1 MRPTF
6 VNRACTNVYKYVM
19 RDPEEDDRDL
29 VQAARNGD
37 RQAFALLYHRYKLDT
52 WNLAYLTLRS
62 YHEAEDSVQETFVK
76 AMVAVSSGVEVEA
89 VRPWLMA
96 ICRNVCLDRLRS
108 ARRRPAVSLDS
119 EDVSEPVAAPVDHD
133 GHLDFH
139 RTLQALSPQDREAFV
154 LVDVLG
160 CRSHEAASILGLNA
174 SSTLRSR
181 LARARTQIASTVT
194 TDTRSLGGPPPEI
207 WACITIRRTARSS
220 PRSRRWTA
228 TGTPVPRSM
237 SSITRLETQANLSE
251 VARNGFGLTRFFE
264 RLERRIPD
272 EQRVIAVIGGR
283 PAGSGD
289 KTQHWLA
296 DHPRW
301 QARRPANHASWLLEV
316 QSLLSAAGTERA
328 CGHSGALAALNATTP
343 FLWTQER

>member
-1 MRPTF
+1 MR
-6 VNRACTNVYKYVM
+6 A
-19 RDPEEDDRDL
+19 PEEEDRAL

-37 RQAFALLYHRYKLDT
+37 RQAFALLYHRYKLDA

-76 AMVAVSSGVEVEA
+76 AMVALSSGGEVEA

-119 EDVSEPVAAPVDHD
+119 EDVSEPVAAPVDQD
-133 GHLDFH
+133 GYLDFH
-139 RTLQALSPQDREAFV
+139 RTLQALSPQDREAFL

-181 LARARTQIASTVT
+181 LARARTQIASAVT
-194 TDTRSLGGPPPEI
+194 ADTRPLGASPPEI
-207 WACITIRRTARSS
+207 WGVYHHPPNSAIVAAFALVDGNGHAR
-220 PRSRRWTA
+220 A
-228 TGTPVPRSM
+228 ALDELIV
-237 SSITRLETQANLSE
+237 RLGTQANLRQ
-251 VARNGFGLTRFFE
+251 VAGKAFGLSQFFDG
-264 RLERRIPD
+264 LERRIPN
-272 EQRVIAVIGGR
+272 EQRVIAVIHDR
-283 PAGSGD
+283 PAGTGD
-289 KTQHWLA
+289 KTEHWLA

-301 QARRPANHASWLLEV
+301 QVRRPANHASWLLEV

-328 CGHSGALAALNATTP
+328 CGHSGALDVLNATTP
-343 FLWTQER
+343 FLWTQGR

>member
-1 MRPTF
+1 MR
-6 VNRACTNVYKYVM
+6 N
-19 RDPEEDDRDL
+19 PEEEDRAL

-37 RQAFALLYHRYKLDT
+37 RQAFALLYHRYKLDA

-76 AMVAVSSGVEVEA
+76 AMVALSSGVEVEA

-119 EDVSEPVAAPVDHD
+119 EDVPEPAAAPIDQD

-139 RTLQALSPQDREAFV
+139 RTLQALSLQDREAFL

-160 CRSHEAASILGLNA
+160 CRSHEAASILGLHA

-181 LARARTQIASTVT
+181 LARARTQIASAVAV
-194 TDTRSLGGPPPEI
+194 DTRSLGALPPEI
-207 WACITIRRTARSS
+207 WGVYHRPPDSALVAAFALVDGNGHAR
-220 PRSRRWTA
+220 A
-228 TGTPVPRSM
+228 GLDEL
-237 SSITRLETQANLSE
+237 IARLETQANVSE
-251 VARNGFGLTRFFE
+251 VSRKRFGVTQFFE
-264 RLERRIPD
+264 GLERRIPN
-272 EQRVIAVIGGR
+272 EQRVIAVIQE
-283 PAGSGD
+283 PAGIGD
-289 KTQHWLA
+289 KSQHWLA

-301 QARRPANHASWLLEV
+301 QVRRPANHASWLLEV
-316 QSLLSAAGTERA
+316 QSLLSAASTERA
-328 CGHSGALAALNATTP
+328 GAHSGALATLNATTP
-343 FLWTQER
+343 FLWTQGV

>member
-1 MRPTF
+1 MR
-6 VNRACTNVYKYVM
+6 A
-19 RDPEEDDRDL
+19 PEEEDRAL
-29 VQAARNGD
+29 VHAARNGD
-37 RQAFALLYHRYKLDT
+37 RQAFALLYHRYKLDA

-62 YHEAEDSVQETFVK
+62 YHEAEDGVQETFVK
-76 AMVAVSSGVEVEA
+76 AMVALSSGVEVEA
-89 VRPWLMA
+89 ARPWLMA

-108 ARRRPAVSLDS
+108 ARRRPAMSLDS

-133 GHLDFH
+133 ACLDFH
-139 RTLQALSPQDREAFV
+139 RALQALSPQDREAFL

-181 LARARTQIASTVT
+181 LARARTQVASAVT
-194 TDTRSLGGPPPEI
+194 ADTRSQGASPPEI
-207 WACITIRRTARSS
+207 WGVYHHPPDRAIVAAFALVDGNGHAR
-220 PRSRRWTA
+220 A
-228 TGTPVPRSM
+228 ALDELIV
-237 SSITRLETQANLSE
+237 RLETQANLTE
-251 VARNGFGLTRFFE
+251 VARKGFGLSQFFDG
-264 RLERRIPD
+264 LERRIPN
-272 EQRVIAVIGGR
+272 EQRVIAVIHDR
-283 PAGSGD
+283 PAGTGD

-301 QARRPANHASWLLEV
+301 QVRRPTNHASWLLEV

-343 FLWTQER
+343 FLWTQGR